1 MPRLRG
7 AASLEKYRISCS
19 ILSSKSW
26 KFSRGRSVINLLPPS
41 VTVTFTITRST
52 SILIDFCA
60 YNTPAAVKSTH
71 RTSVLLWRLI
81 KLVRRY
87 HRAPM
92 HFKGETVVER
102 SHKTELAAN
111 YADCANGRYKDSFD
125 APIRVI
131 RVIRG

>member
-26 KFSRGRSVINLLPPS
+26 KFSRGRSVISLLPPS

-92 HFKGETVVER
+92 HFKSETEN
-102 SHKTELAAN
+102 HKDPKRISRELRGLREWGAKKFLM
-111 YADCANGRYKDSFD
+111 R
-125 APIRVI
+125 PIRVI